1 MDDGR
6 LGRGARGSVSG
17 RYDGGMAT
25 LALPWAADVRPVQFY
40 PTRHVQPELRLML
53 AVLEDA
59 RHVLLKYDR
68 DHREWRLAA
77 EWVQSAEAVWP
88 FSFLS
93 ICEAVG
99 FEAQKVR
106 TAFFSDGEDQKKRL
120 RVVRSHHKARALA
133 LTHAGA
139 RAHGAF

>member
-1 MDDGR
+1 MR
-6 LGRGARGSVSG
+6 QARWREPS
-17 RYDGGMAT
+17 RYDGGSAT
-25 LALPWAADVRPVQFY
+25 ISLPWTSDVHPIQFY
-40 PTRHVQPELRLML
+40 PARHVQPELRLML

-68 DHREWRLAA
+68 EHREWLLAA
-77 EWVQSAEAVWP
+77 AWVRSEETVWP

-99 FEAQKVR
+99 FQADKVR
-106 TAFFSDGEDQKKRL
+106 TAFFSEGEDQKKRL
-120 RVVRSHHKARALA
+120 RVVRSHHKARALS

-139 RAHGAF
+139 RVHGAF